1 MATLSELR
9 TLVRTEL
16 GEPSAGYWSD
26 AQLNSYVNA
35 AAARFSVDTG
45 LLLAAPR
52 KADVEAA
59 HALYNLPDDCPGAQ
73 AVVGVFLNG
82 DELSPTSPAA
92 LIRLGKKPHSD
103 TGTPTHWYAVAD
115 SGTVCLALYPVP
127 GSSITDGLVLW
138 YWKLAAPMSADESTC
153 EIPGEYIR
161 GVVYAAAELAFLAKR
176 ETGQAE
182 CFRDLYTDEVR
193 RAKASAESLIAASL
207 QHRDVSADT
216 VRTIF

>member
-1 MATLSELR
+1 MATLNELR

-26 AQLNSYVNA
+26 TQLNSYVNA
-35 AAARFSVDTG
+35 AAARFSVETG
-45 LLLAAPR
+45 LLLAPPR

-73 AVVGVFLNG
+73 AVVGVFLDG

-115 SGTVCLALYPVP
+115 SGVVCLALYPVP
-127 GSSITDGLVLW
+127 ASTTADGLILW
-138 YWKLAAPMSADESTC
+138 YWKIASVMSADESAC
-153 EIPGEYIR
+153 EIPDEYIR

-176 ETGQAE
+176 ETGQSAGFRGLYAE
-182 CFRDLYTDEVR
+182 EVR
-193 RAKASAESLIAASL
+193 RARASAESLIAASL
-207 QHRDVSADT
+207 QHRDTSADT